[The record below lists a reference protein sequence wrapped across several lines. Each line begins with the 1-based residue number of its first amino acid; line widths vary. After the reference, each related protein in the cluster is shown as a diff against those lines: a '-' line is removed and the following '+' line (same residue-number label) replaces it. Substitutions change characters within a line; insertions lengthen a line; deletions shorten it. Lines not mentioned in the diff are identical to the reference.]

1 MAAEIEPDHGHV
13 CARQLEMVKYFLS
26 FVAKAYASMNR
37 MVQYFEWTSQ
47 DVSKLSVHYESR
59 YKETL
64 AIQESLA
71 TTCFYMESLQ
81 RRKLNSAYKKST
93 LDELK
98 SFETKMHTFNREI
111 VTFGTSQIDQ
121 IAHLSFLCDREWA
134 ENQEIINVLKEC
146 EHIENLQWKK
156 RSTPITTFFV
166 TRLIFSLTSKQSLN
180 VGSNIF
186 HSCFWLCYTTSLQRS
201 ADCRARH
208 LAIQSTD
215 KSKVSNC
222 FSTRIAASKT
232 AHNS

>member
-1 MAAEIEPDHGHV
+1 MPCNSTNAGDLMAAEIEPDHGHV

-81 RRKLNSAYKKST
+81 RRKLNSGYKKST

-134 ENQEIINVLKEC
+134 DNQEIISVLKEC
-146 EHIENLQWKK
+146 EH
-156 RSTPITTFFV
+156 FA
-166 TRLIFSLTSKQSLN
+166 
-180 VGSNIF
+180 
-186 HSCFWLCYTTSLQRS
+186 QRS
-201 ADCRARH
+201 CLKCGICSDVELRQQAITH
-208 LAIQSTD
+208 LEKVEVLLHNIQTLALFLRDRKSAMEKTLHTNYDLLCNTFDFLTD
-215 KSKVSNC
+215 V
-222 FSTRIAASKT
+222 KT
-232 AHNS
+232 IIERR